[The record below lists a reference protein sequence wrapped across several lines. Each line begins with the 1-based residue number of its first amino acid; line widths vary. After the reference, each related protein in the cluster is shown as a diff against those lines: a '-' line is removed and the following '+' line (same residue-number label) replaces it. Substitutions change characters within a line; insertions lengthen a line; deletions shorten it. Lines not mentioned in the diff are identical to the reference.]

1 MSNFKTEHM
10 IIPESERLYNKIS
23 VRSYSGKIAAARMI
37 KPKNVRRVKNH
48 ISPMG
53 WLFRIFVVAM
63 LGYAVKD
70 PIMRV
75 KDKLKVAI
83 EERLKFSG
91 LKNKVADFFE
101 DNSN

>member
-1 MSNFKTEHM
+1 
-10 IIPESERLYNKIS
+10 
-23 VRSYSGKIAAARMI
+23 MI
-37 KPKNVRRVKNH
+37 KTKNVRRVKKH
-48 ISPMG
+48 LSPIG

-63 LGYAVKD
+63 LGYAFKD
-70 PIMRV
+70 PIIRF
-75 KDKLKVAI
+75 KDKLKVTI

>member
-1 MSNFKTEHM
+1 
-10 IIPESERLYNKIS
+10 
-23 VRSYSGKIAAARMI
+23 
-37 KPKNVRRVKNH
+37 
-48 ISPMG
+48 MG

-91 LKNKVADFFE
+91 LKNKVADFFD